1 MADKFDEIDA
11 QILSLIQNDATLTVA
26 DIAAKVGLSTS
37 PCWRRIKRL
46 EEIGIIRDRVT
57 LLDRQKLGL
66 DFEVFTAIKLSLP
79 NKANIRKFE
88 LAVADMPEV
97 MQCATVTGA
106 VDFMLRIVTKDMHS
120 YEDFLRE
127 ELLAIDV
134 ISDVQSRIVLRES
147 KGSHRLPLHL
157 IDNEKAKT

>member
-1 MADKFDEIDA
+1 MTDKFDDIDA
-11 QILSLIQNDATLTVA
+11 QILALIQNDATLTVA

-37 PCWRRIKRL
+37 PCWRRMKRL

-79 NKANIRKFE
+79 NKDNIRKFE

-157 IDNEKAKT
+157 IDE

>member
-1 MADKFDEIDA
+1 MADKIDEIDTK
-11 QILSLIQNDATLTVA
+11 ILALIQSNATLTVA

-46 EEIGIIRDRVT
+46 EETCIIRERVT

-88 LAVADMPEV
+88 LAVANMPEV

-127 ELLAIDV
+127 DLLAIDV

-147 KGSHRLPLHL
+147 KGIHSLPLHL
-157 IDNEKAKT
+157 VGEP

>member
-1 MADKFDEIDA
+1 MADKFDDIDA
-11 QILSLIQNDATLTVA
+11 QILALIQNDATLTVA

-37 PCWRRIKRL
+37 PCWRRMKRL

-79 NKANIRKFE
+79 NKDNIRKFE

-157 IDNEKAKT
+157 IDEDKSKA